1 MFQSYALFP
10 HMTVEQNVA
19 YGLKKDRRPAAE
31 IKSRVTDMLELVRL
45 TAQAKA
51 RPDQISG
58 GQSQRVALARALIKR
73 PKVLLLDEPLAA
85 LDKKLREHTQF
96 ELANIQD
103 QLGVTFVVVTH
114 DQEEAMTLSTRIA
127 VMNEGR
133 FTQIGTPAEIYEHP
147 ANRFTAGFVGKIN
160 MFEAMVDGRGAGG
173 LVVRCDELARHIAVP
188 HADAL
193 PAGAKVCLAV
203 RPEKIYIG
211 KEPPAEPGR
220 TVVRGVV
227 YDLGYFGDVSL
238 YKVKAETGRIIE
250 VSAQNRV
257 RDAQRPPEW
266 DDVVYLS
273 WDAASAVVLL
283 D

>member
-1 MFQSYALFP
+1 
-10 HMTVEQNVA
+10 
-19 YGLKKDRRPAAE
+19 
-31 IKSRVTDMLELVRL
+31 
-45 TAQAKA
+45 
-51 RPDQISG
+51 
-58 GQSQRVALARALIKR
+58 VALARALIKR

-147 ANRFTAGFVGKIN
+147 VNRFTAGFVGKIN
-160 MFEAMVDGRGAGG
+160 MFEAVVEGGSDGR
-173 LVVRCDELARHIAVP
+173 LEVRCDELAARIAVP
-188 HADAL
+188 HADPLASGT
-193 PAGAKVCLAV
+193 PVCVAV

-238 YKVKAETGRIIE
+238 YRVKADSGRIIE

-266 DDVVYLS
+266 DDVVFLS
-273 WDAASAVVLL
+273 WHPASAVVLL
-283 D
+283 E